1 MFHLTP
7 TVSSMSTLTRTEPV
21 GSRPSGRIIT
31 VPLAMVLL
39 STFGTL
45 TSFFLL
51 LSVTPMYAAAAGAG
65 TAGAGLVTGTLLLGT
80 VVAELAASAAIRRFG
95 YRSVLAAGAVL
106 LGVPTL
112 ALLSRASLGTIVA
125 VSIVRGVGFGLST
138 VVTGAQ
144 VAILVPPDRRG
155 EGLGLSGIAASVPA
169 VVALPSGV
177 WLAGHAG
184 FPTVIALT
192 AVAALVPLLA
202 IPWLAS
208 AAGQRAAGRHP
219 ARQSGAAHSP
229 AGQSATA
236 QPAGLLSSLV
246 REGQLRLSLVF
257 AATTVAAGVV
267 AAFLPLAPGVSGNIA
282 AAGLFAQALSA
293 TISRWWAGRHG
304 DRHGHVRLLMPGLVL
319 MSLGL
324 AAMLWLASPAVVIA
338 SMCMFGTGFGIIE
351 NATFALMLE
360 RVPASGYGTA
370 SAAWNLAYDAG
381 YGAGPALFGMFAART
396 GYPAAFA
403 LTGMLILAVLP
414 AARRQRSA
422 HATGE

>member
-1 MFHLTP
+1 
-7 TVSSMSTLTRTEPV
+7 MSTLTCTEPA
-21 GSRPSGRIIT
+21 GRRPGGRIIT

-45 TSFFLL
+45 ASFFLL

-65 TAGAGLVTGTLLLGT
+65 TTWAGLVTGTLLLGT

-95 YRSVLAAGAVL
+95 YRIVLAAGAVL

-125 VSIVRGVGFGLST
+125 VSIVRGIGFGLST
-138 VVTGAQ
+138 VVTGAL
-144 VAILVPPDRRG
+144 VASLVPPDRRG
-155 EGLGLSGIAASVPA
+155 EGLGLAGIAASVPA

-184 FPTVIALT
+184 FPTVIAVT

-202 IPWLAS
+202 IPWVTS
-208 AAGQRAAGRHP
+208 AAGQPAAGQPAAGQPAAGQPAAGR
-219 ARQSGAAHSP
+219 GP
-229 AGQSATA
+229 AGQNATA
-236 QPAGLLSSLV
+236 GLPAGLLSSLV

-267 AAFLPLAPGVSGNIA
+267 AAFLPLAPGISGNIA
-282 AAGLFAQALSA
+282 AAGLLAQALSA
-293 TISRWWAGRHG
+293 TISQWWAGRHG

-319 MSLGL
+319 ASLGL
-324 AAMLWLASPAVVIA
+324 AAMFWLASPAVVIA
-338 SMCMFGTGFGIIE
+338 SMCVFGTGFGIIE

-370 SAAWNLAYDAG
+370 SAGWNLAYDAG
-381 YGAGPALFGMFAART
+381 YGAGPALFGLFAART

-403 LTGMLILAVLP
+403 LTGLLMLAVLP
-414 AARRQRSA
+414 VAWRERSA
-422 HATGE
+422 HATGQ